1 MTQRFDAVASEWDKG
16 DMRQV
21 VAHKVFGT
29 ISSRIALNTTMS
41 LMDFGAGTGLL
52 SFKIAP
58 LVHSMAGVD
67 LASKML
73 EQLEAKNSAEASVK
87 TVCQD
92 IMTTPL
98 ESTFHGIVSSMAL
111 HHVQDTKALFT
122 TFHTHLKKEGFVALA
137 DLEAEDG
144 TFHSH
149 GNEGVFHFGFEREA
163 LRAIMEEVGFD
174 NVRFHH
180 AHTVVKEER
189 HYPIFVVTAIKR
201 G

>member
-16 DMRQV
+16 DMRQHI
-21 VAHKVFGT
+21 AQRVFGT
-29 ISSRIALNTTMS
+29 ITSRIALNTTM
-41 LMDFGAGTGLL
+41 LVMDFGAGTGLL

-58 LVHSMAGVD
+58 LVHSVTGVD

-73 EQLEAKNSAEASVK
+73 EQIEAKNSAQISVK

-98 ESTFHGIVSSMAL
+98 ETTFHGIVSSMAM
-111 HHVQDTKALFT
+111 HHVQDTKALFA
-122 TFHTHLKKEGFVALA
+122 TFHAHLKKGGFVALA

-149 GNEGVFHFGFEREA
+149 GNEGVFHFGFEKES
-163 LRAIMEEVGFD
+163 LRTIMEEAGFD

-180 AHTVVKEER
+180 AHTVVKEEGE
-189 HYPIFVVTAIKR
+189 YPIFVVTAIKR